1 MTASEKTALI
11 VIDVQYGIDEAAHWG
26 GNRNNPAAEDNIVRL
41 LKHCRA
47 LHMPIV
53 IVQHD
58 SVDPSSPFR
67 PGQKGNQLKDFV
79 TVLPGEKSIHKST
92 ANAFIRT
99 DLENFLKA
107 HDISKVIITGFVT
120 NNSVEA
126 TARMAGELGFRT
138 TVVSDATASFDKI
151 GVDGTTYSSAL
162 IHQVSLS
169 NLKDEYASI
178 ATTTEVISSLTP
190 TSKPLIA

>member
-1 MTASEKTALI
+1 MTATEKTALI
-11 VIDVQYGIDEAAHWG
+11 VIDVQHGIDEAGHWG
-26 GNRNNPAAEDNIVRL
+26 GNRNNPTAEENIARL

-47 LHMPIV
+47 LGLPIV

-58 SVDPSSPFR
+58 SVSPASPFR
-67 PGQKGNQLKDFV
+67 PGQKGNLLKDFV

-92 ANAFIRT
+92 ANAFIKT
-99 DLENFLKA
+99 DLEAFLKA
-107 HDISKVIITGFVT
+107 QHIAKLIITGFVT

-126 TARMAGELGFRT
+126 TARMAGELGFHT
-138 TVVSDATASFDKI
+138 TVVSDATASFDKV
-151 GVDGTTYSSAL
+151 GVDGTKYSSTL

-178 ATTTEVISSLTP
+178 ATTAEVIASLTP

>member
-1 MTASEKTALI
+1 MTATEKTALI
-11 VIDVQYGIDEAAHWG
+11 VIDVQYGIDEAGHWG
-26 GNRNNPAAEDNIVRL
+26 GNRNNPSAEENIARL
-41 LKHCRA
+41 LKHFRA
-47 LHMPIV
+47 LGLPVV

-58 SVDPSSPFR
+58 SVSPASPFR
-67 PGQKGNQLKDFV
+67 PGQKGNLLKDFV
-79 TVLPGEKSIHKST
+79 KVLPGEKSIHKST

-107 HDISKVIITGFVT
+107 QQVSNLIIAGFVT

-138 TVVSDATASFDKI
+138 TVVSDATASFDKV
-151 GVDGTTYSSAL
+151 GVDGTKYSSTL

-178 ATTTEVISSLTP
+178 ASTAEVIASLTP

>member
-1 MTASEKTALI
+1 MTATEKTALI
-11 VIDVQYGIDEAAHWG
+11 VIDVQYGIDEADHWG
-26 GNRNNPAAEDNIVRL
+26 GNRNNPSAEENIARL

-47 LHMPIV
+47 LGLPVV

-58 SVDPSSPFR
+58 SGSPASPFR
-67 PGQKGNQLKDFV
+67 PGQKGNLLKDFV
-79 TVLPGEKSIHKST
+79 KVLPGEKSIHKST

-99 DLENFLKA
+99 ELENFLKA
-107 HDISKVIITGFVT
+107 QQVSNLIIAGFVT

-138 TVVSDATASFDKI
+138 TVVSDATASFDKV
-151 GVDGTTYSSAL
+151 GVDGTKYSSTL

-178 ATTTEVISSLTP
+178 ATTAEVIASLTP

>member
-1 MTASEKTALI
+1 MTATGKTALI
-11 VIDVQYGIDEAAHWG
+11 VIDVQHGIDEAAHWG
-26 GNRNNPAAEDNIVRL
+26 GNRNNPSAEENIARL

-47 LHMPIV
+47 LNLPVV

-58 SVDPSSPFR
+58 SVSPLSPFR

-79 TVLPGEKSIHKST
+79 TVMPGEKSIHKST
-92 ANAFIRT
+92 ANAFLKT
-99 DLENFLKA
+99 DL
-107 HDISKVIITGFVT
+107 
-120 NNSVEA
+120 
-126 TARMAGELGFRT
+126 AGELGFDT

-151 GVDGTTYSSAL
+151 GVDGTKYSATL

-178 ATTTEVISSLTP
+178 ATTAEVIASLTP